1 VNTGVLV
8 VATIWI
14 LLLLAFFA
22 IAWLTTFALRTRNR
36 RRISKRRLAE
46 ESVWQDEAAWQDE
59 EMLQEEAAQQ
69 GKNY

>member
-1 VNTGVLV
+1 MNTGVLL

-46 ESVWQDEAAWQDE
+46 ESVWQDE

>member
-1 VNTGVLV
+1 MNTGVLV

-14 LLLLAFFA
+14 LLLVAFFA

-36 RRISKRRLAE
+36 RRIAKRRLAE
-46 ESVWQDEAAWQDE
+46 KNAWQDEADWQDE

>member
-1 VNTGVLV
+1 MNTGVLV

-36 RRISKRRLAE
+36 RRIAKRRLAE
-46 ESVWQDEAAWQDE
+46 ENAWQDE
-59 EMLQEEAAQQ
+59 EMLQEEVAQQ

>member
-1 VNTGVLV
+1 MNTGVLV

-46 ESVWQDEAAWQDE
+46 ESVWQDE

>member
-1 VNTGVLV
+1 MNTGVLL

-14 LLLLAFFA
+14 LLLLAIFA

-46 ESVWQDEAAWQDE
+46 ESVWQDE